1 MELRHH
7 YNPYYLNVNP
17 LPEGGGGGERDRE
30 RDRFPQWTNAET
42 KEFLAVRA
50 ELDRSFMETKRN
62 KPLWE
67 AISARLQ
74 QKGFTRTPEQCK
86 SKWKNLVTRF
96 KGIEAMEGEGGRQ
109 FPFHEEMRTI
119 FSERMERLLVS
130 NKDKGKGVQ
139 VQGEEWEEEEEEG
152 GDQEEEEKEEEE
164 GGDQEEEEKE
174 EEEEEKLGRSKK
186 KRKVERRRR
195 FEEEVE
201 NALKEFA
208 RRQLE
213 IQARWIAAAEAREAE
228 RRAKEEEWRRTMVAL
243 EEERKAM
250 ERTWRE
256 REEERRAREEARAE
270 RRDALLTALLAKL
283 EKEGL

>member
-1 MELRHH
+1 MELHHH

-17 LPEGGGGGERDRE
+17 LPEGSGGERDRE
-30 RDRFPQWTNAET
+30 RDRFPQWSNAET

-96 KGIEAMEGEGGRQ
+96 KGIEAMEGEGSRQ

-139 VQGEEWEEEEEEG
+139 VQGEEWGEEEEEEG
-152 GDQEEEEKEEEE
+152 
-164 GGDQEEEEKE
+164 
-174 EEEEEKLGRSKK
+174 KK
-186 KRKVERRRR
+186 KRKVERIRRG
-195 FEEEVE
+195 FEEGVE
-201 NALKEFA
+201 NAFKEFA

-213 IQARWIAAAEAREAE
+213 IQARWIASAEAREAE

-256 REEERRAREEARAE
+256 KEEERRAREEARAE
-270 RRDALLTALLAKL
+270 RRDALLTALLAKI